1 MNHPNPLTLIPIIGM
16 LSCLA
21 ASVPAGEVV
30 VDLSG
35 FHPRYGVSVTHQED
49 RLTLTW
55 PLEGGERGQI
65 VVDLRENRPLF
76 ESVSIAVRAGE
87 PFRALLQ
94 AVDPVAFV
102 VVGERKGTVGR
113 PPEMS
118 DFNEFFD
125 SPANRPHQ
133 SYRTRLDLKNAGVRS
148 FGRRTT
154 LALGDVTAGPFKGV
168 WQHHGLPW
176 LPPHSARSRRED
188 HGGAPGF
195 RVRPGSGE
203 RVGTREATDLARYR
217 EETPATAL
225 DSSAQDRPL
234 AVRHRAARDREC
246 AGLGRLLPTSASV
259 LLSPAT

>member
-1 MNHPNPLTLIPIIGM
+1 MRRTNPLTLIPMIW
-16 LSCLA
+16 LLACLA

-35 FHPRYGVSVTHQED
+35 FHPRYGVSVTHQDD

-55 PLEGGERGQI
+55 PLEGGEQGQI
-65 VVDLRENRPLF
+65 VVDLRENRPRF
-76 ESVSIAVRAGE
+76 ETISIAVRAGE

-125 SPANRPHQ
+125 SPASRPHQ
-133 SYRTRLDLKNAGVRS
+133 SFRTQLEFKNASVRS

-154 LALGDVTAGPFKGV
+154 VALGDLTAGPF
-168 WQHHGLPW
+168 
-176 LPPHSARSRRED
+176 
-188 HGGAPGF
+188 
-195 RVRPGSGE
+195 
-203 RVGTREATDLARYR
+203 T
-217 EETPATAL
+217 
-225 DSSAQDRPL
+225 
-234 AVRHRAARDREC
+234 
-246 AGLGRLLPTSASV
+246 GRLVASRSF
-259 LLSPAT
+259 LAPDSFSS